1 MPAFWNLRRFTGEK
15 SRATTKKKLAD
26 YFPKGNGNYS
36 LQITLNFLWA
46 INTSETF
53 PRERKFQGEEGS
65 DIKKKK
71 GNILSISKKECLGEN
86 FVR

>member
-1 MPAFWNLRRFTGEK
+1 MSERMPAFWNLRGVTGEK
-15 SRATTKKKLAD
+15 ARATTKKKLAD

-53 PRERKFQGEEGS
+53 PKREKGFQGEERKS
-65 DIKKKK
+65 RYKKKK
-71 GNILSISKKECLGEN
+71 GNILSISKR
-86 FVR
+86 V